1 MRRLIGEW
9 RVAGLDGT
17 DATPED
23 LEQTDAWLQFDGDGQ
38 VFGKAGVNRV
48 RGTWALDGDT
58 LTLGPLVSTMM
69 AGPPGPTAV
78 EQAVTALLAGPL
90 RLRTEDEGAPMG
102 ALELRAGG
110 ATLTLRRDPSAGAEP
125 A

>member
-1 MRRLIGEW
+1 MQRLIGEW

-23 LEQTDAWLQFDGDGQ
+23 LEQADAWLRFDGDGQ
-38 VFGKAGVNRV
+38 LVGKAGVNRV
-48 RGTWALDGDT
+48 RGTWTLEGDT
-58 LTLGPLVSTMM
+58 LTFGPVVSTMM

-90 RLRTEDEGAPMG
+90 VLRTEDDGAPLG
-102 ALELRAGG
+102 ALELVAGG
-110 ATLTLRRDPSAGAEP
+110 ATLTLRRDPAAGADL